1 MASIRTLL
9 KLVCKQKLICKLRQ
23 QQGKEYL
30 GNGNKIHTTTR
41 LSQRPEPIDAA
52 SQKGMFTGDQLSAI
66 GSMRDRFMAELKE
79 QAPAEDN
86 VATIEEPDT
95 AALQ

>member
-1 MASIRTLL
+1 METKFIQLHDLANVLNL
-9 KLVCKQKLICKLRQ
+9 
-23 QQGKEYL
+23 
-30 GNGNKIHTTTR
+30 
-41 LSQRPEPIDAA
+41 IDAA

-79 QAPAEDN
+79 QAPAQDN
-86 VATIEEPDT
+86 VAPIEEPDT

>member
-1 MASIRTLL
+1 METKHIQLHDLANVLNL
-9 KLVCKQKLICKLRQ
+9 
-23 QQGKEYL
+23 
-30 GNGNKIHTTTR
+30 
-41 LSQRPEPIDAA
+41 IDAA

-66 GSMRDRFMAELKE
+66 GLMRDRFMAELKE